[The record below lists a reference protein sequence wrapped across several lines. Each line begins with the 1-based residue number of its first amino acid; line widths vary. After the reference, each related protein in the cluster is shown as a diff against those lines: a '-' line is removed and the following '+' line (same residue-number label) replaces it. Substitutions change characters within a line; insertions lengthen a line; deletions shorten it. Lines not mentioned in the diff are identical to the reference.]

1 MAILE
6 RLSHG
11 LQDTMLELGQFIQE
25 QHTVVGDG
33 DFARRGID
41 VPAQQAGV
49 ASGVVRGLERAAR
62 NQRLA
67 RC

>member
-1 MAILE
+1 
-6 RLSHG
+6 
-11 LQDTMLELGQFIQE
+11 MLELGQFIQE